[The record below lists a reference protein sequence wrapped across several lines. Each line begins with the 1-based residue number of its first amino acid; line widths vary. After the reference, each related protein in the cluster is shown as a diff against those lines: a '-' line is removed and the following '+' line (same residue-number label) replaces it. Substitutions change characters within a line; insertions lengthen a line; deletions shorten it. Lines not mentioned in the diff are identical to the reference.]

1 MSDSVGRPRRALAL
15 SISFAVRHR
24 ASGGLCVPGS
34 PSRRAAP
41 PEPPSPSPASR
52 PSRWRPRAGL
62 LEHKASV
69 DPSPSCTAFAL
80 CCAGLSGPEGASCE
94 SAVSGASEPACMAA
108 LSTLVKGG
116 GCGQPSDAG
125 APVPTVDT
133 AVPCPETG
141 ACQPGTSKDAGGLR
155 DASGPGV
162 DATAPGIDC
171 QPAGTCSSGEPLQV
185 CIMTGASGA
194 CTSAVIMVQGGGV
207 FACASCSDCAA
218 ATASAEAQCSASP
231 PPAVD
236 AGVDA
241 EARLRHTSRASPRD
255 RGRRL
260 LPLHADRPRP
270 LRGGP
275 RVLRDAEHGRQRLEP
290 PAGGRGVRGRRIA
303 LVGVRRSARLRGE
316 RRGRG
321 LLRGGDGRPRIR
333 RATTSAGPPSPGR
346 IAARA
351 ARRGRCRSATRR
363 SIRARAGRR
372 ARRSRW
378 RGSCWGRACEGRR
391 ACRRTGRGI
400 VTLVTASFT
409 LGIRFAPRV
418 TARGPVGKGWGKSL
432 SRSSRRSSRTAG
444 SRERRPS
451 GDVPHPFSA
460 ALRPFLRA
468 DPPCIAPAPA
478 RR

>member
-1 MSDSVGRPRRALAL
+1 MKPKSPRRPARTTVAIACVLAVCAGALAL
-15 SISFAVRHR
+15 ACSND
-24 ASGGLCVPGS
+24 
-34 PSRRAAP
+34 
-41 PEPPSPSPASR
+41 
-52 PSRWRPRAGL
+52 
-62 LEHKASV
+62 KASV
-69 DPSPSCTAFAL
+69 DPSPSCTALAL

-241 EARLRHTSRASPRD
+241 EPDCGT
-255 RGRRL
+255 
-260 LPLHADRPRP
+260 
-270 LRGGP
+270 
-275 RVLRDAEHGRQRLEP
+275 P
-290 PAGGRGVRGRRIA
+290 PALHPETEAGVYCPFTPTGPVHCAAGQECCETPSTVANGSSCQPAGEACAVAGSLSWACDGPLDCAGSDAGAVCCAAGTVA
-303 LVGVRRSARLRGE
+303 LDPTCDYE
-316 RRGRG
+316 
-321 LLRGGDGRPRIR
+321 
-333 RATTSAGPPSPGR
+333 
-346 IAARA
+346 
-351 ARRGRCRSATRR
+351 
-363 SIRARAGRR
+363 
-372 ARRSRW
+372 
-378 RGSCWGRACEGRR
+378 RGSTF
-391 ACRRTGRGI
+391 TGSHCGTSCAAGE
-400 VTLVTASFT
+400 VPLCDSTLD
-409 LGIRFAPRV
+409 PC
-418 TARGPVGKGWGKSL
+418 
-432 SRSSRRSSRTAG
+432 
-444 SRERRPS
+444 PS
-451 GDVPHPFSA
+451 GTTCTPFKVA
-460 ALRPFLRA
+460 GVVLGTCL
-468 DPPCIAPAPA
+468 
-478 RR
+478 